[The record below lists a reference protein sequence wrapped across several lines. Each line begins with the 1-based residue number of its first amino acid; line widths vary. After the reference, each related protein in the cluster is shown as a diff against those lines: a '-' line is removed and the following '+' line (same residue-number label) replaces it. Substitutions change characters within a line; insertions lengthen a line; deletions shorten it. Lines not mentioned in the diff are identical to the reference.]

1 MNLRAVLLLAASVAF
16 AAAAPASVQAQQPGV
31 RVTFTDGRVSVIAEN
46 ATVLD
51 ILREWSRVGGSTFVR
66 AEQIPST
73 ERLTLRLEN
82 VTETRA
88 LEVLLRSAAGYMAG
102 PRKPAGL
109 STIGTVV
116 IMPVSIAASVPQ
128 GPAAMQP
135 IPDVTANNDAFVQMT
150 RPDNDGPTQR
160 QTPPPYPMPNPQNV
174 ANAPAPQTAPGSS
187 IGQAS
192 PLGGTTTQTVPGLGA
207 VTSSQ
212 PGVIIPNARPG
223 GKPAPP
229 TPTQPVTRPG
239 GGG

>member
-1 MNLRAVLLLAASVAF
+1 MNLPAVLVLAASVAF

-31 RVTFTDGRVSVIAEN
+31 RVTFANGRVSVIAES

-88 LEVLLRSAAGYMAG
+88 LAVLLRSAAGYMAA
-102 PRKPAGL
+102 PRKSAAL

-116 IMPVSIAASVPQ
+116 IMPVSVAAGPPQ
-128 GPAAMQP
+128 GPAGMQA
-135 IPDVTANNDAFVQMT
+135 IPDVAANNDSFVPMT
-150 RPDNDGPTQR
+150 RPDNDGPTAR
-160 QTPPPYPMPNPQNV
+160 QTPPPYPMPNPQAG
-174 ANAPAPQTAPGSS
+174 ANAPGPQTTPGSPM
-187 IGQAS
+187 GQAS
-192 PLGGTTTQTVPGLGA
+192 PFGAATTQTVPGLGA

-212 PGVIIPNARPG
+212 PGSIIPNTRPG

-229 TPTQPVTRPG
+229 TPTQPVIRPG